1 MSTSCRHWRYNK
13 QVGNNQGE
21 GRGTVGEGRYLGKTG
36 KHIHFF
42 FLVERLSQ
50 WSKVGRE
57 MVFDAGE
64 RNTREEMRRREGCW
78 LTNINVEERSS
89 LLPTWSQVLLLCYYY
104 CCYLLAMRDD
114 DDDVAFFSLPVGFQ

>member
-1 MSTSCRHWRYNK
+1 MK
-13 QVGNNQGE
+13 VGTLGRQGN
-21 GRGTVGEGRYLGKTG
+21 TY
-36 KHIHFF
+36 IFF